1 MRMRFSR
8 IGRLVAGAALVAL
21 LAGCGGSSG
30 PGNDPV
36 STVKD
41 FANVV
46 ASGQWDKIPDYA
58 CAASKEELKQQFD
71 FSGAAGSAFA
81 GMNLGDIGDAFKITF
96 TNLQVA
102 EKSRQGDTAVVTMSG
117 KMKME
122 FDKAK
127 MKELVRKAA
136 AAAGQTMDDA
146 QLEMALSMLS
156 GLSGT
161 EQDVNEDL
169 TLKQEGG
176 KWLVCE

>member
-1 MRMRFSR
+1 
-8 IGRLVAGAALVAL
+8 
-21 LAGCGGSSG
+21 
-30 PGNDPV
+30 
-36 STVKD
+36 
-41 FANVV
+41 
-46 ASGQWDKIPDYA
+46 
-58 CAASKEELKQQFD
+58 
-71 FSGAAGSAFA
+71 
-81 GMNLGDIGDAFKITF
+81 MNLGDIGDAFKITF